1 MFFLNLKTK
10 LPNRLM
16 KLLLNESVFLLSIIG
31 QKYSLSNIDN
41 FNKDANNILYSITYN
56 PAFTISM
63 NDEMMM
69 I

>member
-1 MFFLNLKTK
+1 
-10 LPNRLM
+10 M

-31 QKYSLSNIDN
+31 QKYSLPHIDN